1 MKRKLLF
8 IALAIFTMTAYGQ
21 VTVWNVGNDE
31 TRFPVSA
38 GIGAGPNH
46 SVYVDGLGIHTGS
59 ATNVNMGQVEANEK
73 SFTSPTTSTA
83 YTFVNRF
90 KFNGGGYS
98 GSSDADTE
106 PSTKE
111 PTQRY
116 LTINVEGNSTL
127 YFIGITGSSSSSRK
141 MFVTD
146 GTNLVGTIDFPA
158 AKNLNEGTVEYT
170 GGAATLY
177 IYCNAAINLYYISAT
192 NVATSSTQSVNA
204 NKTIIGERY
213 FDILGCE
220 MPDSSQGGL
229 VIRKVT
235 YDDGTSASFKT
246 YIRRNK

>member
-8 IALAIFTMTAYGQ
+8 IAMAICAMTAYGQ
-21 VTVWNVGNDE
+21 VTVWNVGNDA
-31 TRFPVSA
+31 TRFPVSP
-38 GIGAGPNH
+38 GIGAGPGK
-46 SVYVDGLGIHTGS
+46 SVYVDGLGIHTGL
-59 ATNVNMGQVEANEK
+59 ATNVNMGQVEANAK
-73 SFTSPTTSTA
+73 NFTSPTTSTD
-83 YTFVNRF
+83 YTFINRF

-106 PSTKE
+106 PTKMK

-116 LTINVEGNSTL
+116 LTINVAGNSTL
-127 YFIGITGSSSSSRK
+127 YFIGASGSSSSARK

-146 GTNLVGTIDFPA
+146 TTTLIGTVDFPDGTLKEGTI
-158 AKNLNEGTVEYT
+158 EYT
-170 GGAATLY
+170 GSAATLH

-192 NVATSSTQSVNA
+192 NVVVSSTQSINA
-204 NKTIIGERY
+204 NKTIISERY

>member
-8 IALAIFTMTAYGQ
+8 IAMAICAMTAYGQ
-21 VTVWNVGNDE
+21 VTVWNVGNDA
-31 TRFPVSA
+31 TRFPVSP
-38 GIGAGPNH
+38 GIGAGPGK
-46 SVYVDGLGIHTGS
+46 SVYVDGLGIHTGL
-59 ATNVNMGQVEANEK
+59 ATNVNMGQVEANAK
-73 SFTSPTTSTA
+73 NFTSPTTSTD
-83 YTFVNRF
+83 YTFINRF

-98 GSSDADTE
+98 GSSDADAEPTE
-106 PSTKE
+106 MK

-116 LTINVEGNSTL
+116 LTINVSGNSTL
-127 YFIGITGSSSSSRK
+127 YFIGVTGSSGSSRK

-146 GTNLVGTIDFPA
+146 GTNLVGKVDFPA
-158 AKNLNEGTVEYT
+158 GSTLNEGTVQYT
-170 GGAATLY
+170 GGATTLY

-192 NVATSSTQSVNA
+192 NVVVSSTQSINA
-204 NKTIIGERY
+204 NKTIISERY

-246 YIRRNK
+246 YIRRNR

>member
-31 TRFPVSA
+31 EKFPVSA
-38 GIGAGPNH
+38 GIAAGS
-46 SVYVDGLGIHTGS
+46 SVYVDGLGIHSG
-59 ATNVNMGQVEANEK
+59 AA
-73 SFTSPTTSTA
+73 TSPTTSTA

-177 IYCNAAINLYYISAT
+177 IYCNAAIYL
-192 NVATSSTQSVNA
+192 
-204 NKTIIGERY
+204 
-213 FDILGCE
+213 L
-220 MPDSSQGGL
+220 L
-229 VIRKVT
+229 
-235 YDDGTSASFKT
+235 
-246 YIRRNK
+246 